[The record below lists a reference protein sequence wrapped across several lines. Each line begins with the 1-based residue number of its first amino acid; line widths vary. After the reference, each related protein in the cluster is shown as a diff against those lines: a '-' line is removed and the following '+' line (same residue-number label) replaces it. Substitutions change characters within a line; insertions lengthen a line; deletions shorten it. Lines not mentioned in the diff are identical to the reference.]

1 MNWNHQLRPMR
12 VCRVGWKVL
21 TKSSQWDGERRSYGH
36 WNCWLGQDPKIISA
50 SQSQSVRHFQNIQS
64 ILAVRS
70 HQINW
75 WIMTACSTV
84 LIQMCSVQ
92 DHVLNAKST
101 LSLSLTIDEFYT
113 DMHCTCI
120 KISIHKA
127 FEIIPYHMIFSNYEL
142 ITTFPLH
149 SIVMLYPIII

>member
-36 WNCWLGQDPKIISA
+36 WNCWLGQDPKIIFA

-75 WIMTACSTV
+75 WIMTACSLV

-92 DHVLNAKST
+92 DHVLNAKS
-101 LSLSLTIDEFYT
+101 SLSHSLLMSFTLICIGLAWKFQFIKLLKLFLTIWSSQT
-113 DMHCTCI
+113 M
-120 KISIHKA
+120 S
-127 FEIIPYHMIFSNYEL
+127 L
-142 ITTFPLH
+142 LH
-149 SIVMLYPIII
+149 LSPSTLL